1 MEEKAKSLRSQ
12 DLEKMITE
20 AQNMPGIVDLMAVYG
35 NLNELILKS
44 QEYLGIYTPKIISSL
59 SNRSS

>member
-20 AQNMPGIVDLMAVYG
+20 AQNMPGLVDLMAVYG
-35 NLNELILKS
+35 DLNELTLKS